1 MKTRSKGS
9 GPTDS
14 SGGRPGLAV
23 GIRVRTSNSTD
34 SAKAKTAD
42 SSIEAGVI
50 VDDFGDV
57 LAPHDHYGRDWA
69 LSKRWAIALDS
80 GSLVFRDDKDLELE
94 S

>member
-14 SGGRPGLAV
+14 SKGRPGLAV
-23 GIRVRTSNSTD
+23 GTRVRTSNSTD
-34 SAKAKTAD
+34 SDKAKAAD
-42 SSIEAGVI
+42 SIEAGVI

>member
-1 MKTRSKGS
+1 MKTRSDKGS

-14 SGGRPGLAV
+14 SGRRPGLAV
-23 GIRVRTSNSTD
+23 GTRVRTHTSTE
-34 SAKAKTAD
+34 AKKAAE
-42 SSIEAGVI
+42 SPSIEAGVI